1 MGRQFRPSIMK
12 VKINLRRFKFLNYK
26 MTDSLGWWK
35 NINLNLG
42 QNLIRTTTKKI
53 K

>member
-12 VKINLRRFKFLNYK
+12 VKTNLRRFKFLNYK
-26 MTDSLGWWK
+26 MIDCLGWWK
-35 NINLNLG
+35 NINLNLS
-42 QNLIRTTTKKI
+42 QNLIQTTTMKI